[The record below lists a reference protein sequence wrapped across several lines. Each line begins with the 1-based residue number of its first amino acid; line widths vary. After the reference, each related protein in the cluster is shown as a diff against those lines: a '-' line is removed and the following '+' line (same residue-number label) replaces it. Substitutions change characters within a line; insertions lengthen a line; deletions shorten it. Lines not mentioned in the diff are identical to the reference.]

1 MRLRR
6 SPVIAL
12 ATLTLLHPCPVE
24 AQATVPQLTP
34 AQLARPMIVTRDG
47 SPDVVRGRIVR
58 MDADVITVAVA
69 GVGGL
74 KGATVDVPFAEVA
87 RIEPAPDSLANG
99 TLIGALVFGIWCA
112 KVCGQ
117 GADNR
122 RQAEFA
128 RFMGFGL
135 GALIGA
141 GIDART
147 GRKPPVYVRAPGRS
161 AHIGFSVR
169 F

>member
-47 SPDVVRGRIVR
+47 SPDV
-58 MDADVITVAVA
+58 
-69 GVGGL
+69 
-74 KGATVDVPFAEVA
+74 DVPFAEVA
-87 RIEPAPDSLANG
+87 RIEPAQDSLANG